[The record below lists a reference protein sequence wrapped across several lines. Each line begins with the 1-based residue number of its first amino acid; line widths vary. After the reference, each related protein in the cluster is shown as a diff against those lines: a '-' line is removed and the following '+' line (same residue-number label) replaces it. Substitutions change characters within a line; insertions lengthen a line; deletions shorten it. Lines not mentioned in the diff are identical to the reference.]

1 MVMDPEMKDIFK
13 DGMVVAYKRHRNIRD
28 FICRAKLYEI
38 GLASNGRPS
47 RAARKG
53 WRKCPRCI
61 TCAHSENKVKLTCK
75 AIGQSLQISQDITC
89 KDCRVVYV
97 IVCRQTGLWYIGKTA
112 QSLMDR
118 GRQHIQA
125 VQSLCPPNNKLYTH
139 FTTQGRSHAD
149 MAFFAV
155 ERVHGDDFVLAA
167 RERYYID
174 KFQTIYKGLNS
185 KRT

>member
-1 MVMDPEMKDIFK
+1 MSGPGINIGNVNHSHYKTMVMDPEMKDIFK

-53 WRKCPRCI
+53 WRKCPKCI

-97 IVCRQTGLWYIGKTA
+97 IVCRQTGLVSIWPLFK
-112 QSLMDR
+112 
-118 GRQHIQA
+118 
-125 VQSLCPPNNKLYTH
+125 
-139 FTTQGRSHAD
+139 
-149 MAFFAV
+149 FALV
-155 ERVHGDDFVLAA
+155 LTFLELPVDASDFLS
-167 RERYYID
+167 
-174 KFQTIYKGLNS
+174 T
-185 KRT
+185 

>member
-1 MVMDPEMKDIFK
+1 MVMDPEMKEVFS

-28 FICRAKLYEI
+28 LICRAKLYDP
-38 GLASNGRPS
+38 GLAGNERPS
-47 RAARKG
+47 RVARKG
-53 WRKCPRCI
+53 WRKCYKCI
-61 TCAHSENKVKLTCK
+61 TCNHSDNKVKLTCK
-75 AIGQSLQISQDITC
+75 ATGQSLLITKDITC

-125 VQSLCPPNNKLYTH
+125 VQSLGPINNKLYTH

-149 MAFFAV
+149 MAFYAI
-155 ERVHGDDFVLAA
+155 ERVHGDDFVLEA
-167 RERYYID
+167 RNAFI
-174 KFQTIYKGLNS
+174 
-185 KRT
+185 